1 MKILLFKSLL
11 EAWIVIVGL
20 ILFIF
25 RSTQMGFIFFHIVH
39 LFSAGLSIFCFI
51 CLKQDFFLDLMA
63 EFPVDKRR
71 HMGLTEFETYL
82 EKGFK
87 DAVKPV
93 MNDKNEKLG
102 FV

>member
-1 MKILLFKSLL
+1 M
-11 EAWIVIVGL
+11 
-20 ILFIF
+20 
-25 RSTQMGFIFFHIVH
+25 
-39 LFSAGLSIFCFI
+39 
-51 CLKQDFFLDLMA
+51 DLMA

-87 DAVKPV
+87 DTVKPV